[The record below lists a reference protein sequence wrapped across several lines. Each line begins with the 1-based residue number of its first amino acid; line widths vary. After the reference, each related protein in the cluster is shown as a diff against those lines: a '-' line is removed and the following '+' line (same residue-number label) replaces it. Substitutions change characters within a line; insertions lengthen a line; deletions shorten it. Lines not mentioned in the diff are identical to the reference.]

1 MSTRAITARPTKIE
15 FIKLRRRLSVA
26 KRVHRILKERLT
38 ILVSELLRLA
48 RAAIVERTLLNE
60 ELGRAHLE
68 LVRTWSQI
76 GGLNMN
82 IAATAA
88 QKDPEIQFLSQNIA
102 GLRTPMIDS
111 PSILRMPGER
121 GITLLDE
128 NISLRRT
135 SENFEKATDMII
147 KLAEMERGM
156 ELIGL
161 HVKATRRK
169 VGILEHVII
178 PRMEETIDY
187 LSMKFEER
195 EREEKIRLKRT
206 KQVLLRRR
214 QTQIRYA

>member
-135 SENFEKATDMII
+135 SESFEKATDMII

-214 QTQIRYA
+214 QTQIQYA